1 MNEQYLY
8 PVYQT
13 NAWHSLEHRECKGI
27 YTSKEDAIEAIADHH
42 EIPLEEFDG
51 LTAEEAKERIKEE
64 LRIPFQTQGYSVN
77 YDIEVWLVNDWA

>member
-27 YTSKEDAIEAIADHH
+27 YTSKEEAIEAIADHH

-64 LRIPFQTQGYSVN
+64 LQIPFQTQGYSVN
-77 YDIEVWLVNDWA
+77 YDIEVWLVNDWG

>member
-27 YTSKEDAIEAIADHH
+27 YTSKEEAIEAIADHH

-64 LRIPFQTQGYSVN
+64 LRIPFQTQGYSEN

>member
-27 YTSKEDAIEAIADHH
+27 YTSKEEAIEAIADHH

>member
-27 YTSKEDAIEAIADHH
+27 YTSKEEAIEAIADHH

-51 LTAEEAKERIKEE
+51 LTAEEAKERIKED